1 MNVKKRTNFSQIMK
15 NFHYFLDVLLYT
27 KINYTGRHKYFDETK
42 VKYTHNVNLLLLS
55 LGING
60 KVI

>member
-1 MNVKKRTNFSQIMK
+1 MK